1 VERIGYYYYKLLVN
15 IKYYQFILIF
25 MTTVTVTRHAQITI
39 PKKIREALGIREGDS
54 VDMSLDN
61 EKIIVRKTLPKIKEF
76 RDFLPQDFDTVR
88 AKMRKDSRERLKA
101 MGILP

>member
-1 VERIGYYYYKLLVN
+1 
-15 IKYYQFILIF
+15 

-54 VDMSLDN
+54 VDMSLNN

-76 RDFLPQDFDTVR
+76 RDFLPQDFDTVLE
-88 AKMRKDSRERLKA
+88 KMRKDSRERLKTL
-101 MGILP
+101 GILP

>member
-1 VERIGYYYYKLLVN
+1 
-15 IKYYQFILIF
+15 

-88 AKMRKDSRERLKA
+88 AKMRKDSRERLKTL
-101 MGILP
+101 GILQ

>member
-1 VERIGYYYYKLLVN
+1 
-15 IKYYQFILIF
+15 

-54 VDMSLDN
+54 VDMSLNN

-76 RDFLPQDFDTVR
+76 RDFLPQDFDTVLE
-88 AKMRKDSRERLKA
+88 KMRQDSRERLKTL
-101 MGILP
+101 GILP

>member
-1 VERIGYYYYKLLVN
+1 
-15 IKYYQFILIF
+15 

-54 VDMSLDN
+54 VDMSLNN

-101 MGILP
+101 LGILP

>member
-1 VERIGYYYYKLLVN
+1 
-15 IKYYQFILIF
+15 

-76 RDFLPQDFDTVR
+76 RDFLPQDFDTVLE
-88 AKMRKDSRERLKA
+88 KMRKDSRERLKA

>member
-1 VERIGYYYYKLLVN
+1 
-15 IKYYQFILIF
+15 

-54 VDMSLDN
+54 VDMSLNN

-88 AKMRKDSRERLKA
+88 AKMRKDSRERLKTL
-101 MGILP
+101 GILP

>member
-1 VERIGYYYYKLLVN
+1 
-15 IKYYQFILIF
+15 

-54 VDMSLDN
+54 VDMSLNN

-88 AKMRKDSRERLKA
+88 AKMRKDSRDRLKTL
-101 MGILP
+101 GIS